1 MLEFLCYLA
10 SQTLRGSFYIV
21 FMLTLQRLLRNQ
33 LSPRVR
39 AALWAPLLIALL
51 APEICVVR
59 VPVSQ
64 PVETTVVDAL
74 EQTRAAFA
82 PDSVSDDA
90 AAFGLRRVDGRAVVY
105 LPPSPLELG
114 PFKTIAPP
122 FENVGRVEQILREI
136 RDETQETSFSD
147 AEIFADVEETPP
159 FEFPESGEFSESFA
173 TDVPEPTDDVLAPTV
188 ADVAQVEESDQLNAE
203 PEVSSEN
210 VASLAPA
217 RLEETRAQL
226 EDATRRQSVP
236 PTRPVDR
243 RAGWFAFFQVA
254 GIVAVALWTFGL
266 VVAFVYLV
274 RSAVVCRRW
283 VCLSAPVDDAD
294 VLALYRRC
302 AESLEIAAPPRL
314 ATTTDLSSPALLG
327 WRRPVVLIPS
337 EYVDALSQERLSHI
351 LLHELAHFKRGDA
364 ATGFL
369 AFVILATHWFNPLFW
384 LAVRSFFATR
394 EEACDAIALGS
405 SALTRPNSAAEYART
420 LCEIARRRP
429 RVEQAFGTIGFSPTF
444 RSLRRRV
451 ETLGRFGTWGRR
463 AAIGCL
469 LASLAASAF
478 ATVRLLPDV
487 AKTDAPASD
496 EETSV
501 VRQRARRLF
510 APLSALPESPVPPT
524 VAPND
529 PIAAVDVETLYQDEA
544 DRLFFG
550 HSTQERQTF
559 VADAVA
565 KLRSAK
571 AQGEAE
577 YYAALGDYLIRESA
591 FFWLVAGVDATVR
604 DDAIAASAELPA
616 LAEGETPADYPK
628 SVSSTELDAALARA
642 EKTADQNF
650 RFLAELHRALADDA
664 KRDQPARYRV
674 DYAEPLDAF
683 VHSPFWREH
692 LKPRPCRGLRRELEA
707 GAYFLAEAAAQGNGD
722 AAASLARYIE
732 NGAVPGFAPSGFV
745 AEVGRRAGITEDD
758 LKSKTADERPATV
771 AKCAFLYALA
781 GAEAG
786 SPRAQALV
794 ASYYARGFGVERNV
808 AEALRWGRLFYD
820 ADVASGKAVCIPPLR
835 YYSPKKSKQPGRL
848 VPKTLDELHV
858 AETSV
863 LRRLEPLVD
872 VLTTPSPFA
881 PALDVST
888 TSSDSGAA
896 KPKVPLAHRVFLEGG
911 ACSAGSRA
919 NADPKTWAT
928 YLLLTEAAL
937 DLEPTPENVE
947 LAELFLRRA
956 NAFESRSFF
965 ERSSDEAFPNEIRVA
980 LNAER
985 LCVTPGIVEANERL
999 AKIFENDYLD
1009 VNDLKKAGEFRL
1021 YAKSFDRPNA
1031 GAPSLGV
1038 IWIESPKIDAL
1049 TLPSS
1054 AFAPPT
1060 PQAPALSVESAD
1072 NAKPS
1077 FVAPPTS
1084 EFEAVAAPIFAKL
1097 EKTLVD
1103 AKNGNA
1109 DALTARFNEYFDD
1122 ATDLYPNG
1130 RSGSPE
1136 VARYK
1141 VERLTQEIERLEQTD
1156 ADAATLERLRESR
1169 DSWRRL
1175 AVETPAAATNA

>member
-74 EQTRAAFA
+74 EQTRAAFV

-136 RDETQETSFSD
+136 RDETQEASFSND
-147 AEIFADVEETPP
+147 ESFADVEETPP
-159 FEFPESGEFSESFA
+159 FEFESSEPLEFSESFA
-173 TDVPEPTDDVLAPTV
+173 TDLPEPTEDVLAPTV
-188 ADVAQVEESDQLNAE
+188 ADVAQVDESGQLNAE
-203 PEVSSEN
+203 PDVSSES

-254 GIVAVALWTFGL
+254 GIVAVALWAFGL

-274 RSAVVCRRW
+274 RSAVVCQRW
-283 VCLSAPVDDAD
+283 IRFSAPIDDAD

-302 AESLEIAAPPRL
+302 ADSLEIAEPPRL

-487 AKTDAPASD
+487 EKTDAATTAEKTDAPTTAEKTDAPTSAEKTDAPTSD

-510 APLSALPESPVPPT
+510 ATLPSLPQKPVPPT

-565 KLRSAK
+565 KLRSAQT
-571 AQGEAE
+571 QGEAE

-591 FFWLVAGVDATVR
+591 FFWLVAGVDAPFR
-604 DDAIAASAELPA
+604 DDAVAASAELPA

-628 SVSSTELDAALARA
+628 SVSSTELDAALDRA
-642 EKTADQNF
+642 EKTADPNF
-650 RFLAELHRALADDA
+650 RYLAELHRALADDA

-683 VHSPFWREH
+683 VRSPFWREH
-692 LKPRPCRGLRRELEA
+692 LKPRPCRGLRRELET

-732 NGAVPGFAPSGFV
+732 NYDVPDFA
-745 AEVGRRAGITEDD
+745 
-758 LKSKTADERPATV
+758 
-771 AKCAFLYALA
+771 
-781 GAEAG
+781 
-786 SPRAQALV
+786 
-794 ASYYARGFGVERNV
+794 
-808 AEALRWGRLFYD
+808 
-820 ADVASGKAVCIPPLR
+820 
-835 YYSPKKSKQPGRL
+835 
-848 VPKTLDELHV
+848 
-858 AETSV
+858 
-863 LRRLEPLVD
+863 
-872 VLTTPSPFA
+872 
-881 PALDVST
+881 
-888 TSSDSGAA
+888 
-896 KPKVPLAHRVFLEGG
+896 
-911 ACSAGSRA
+911 
-919 NADPKTWAT
+919 
-928 YLLLTEAAL
+928 
-937 DLEPTPENVE
+937 
-947 LAELFLRRA
+947 
-956 NAFESRSFF
+956 
-965 ERSSDEAFPNEIRVA
+965 
-980 LNAER
+980 
-985 LCVTPGIVEANERL
+985 
-999 AKIFENDYLD
+999 
-1009 VNDLKKAGEFRL
+1009 
-1021 YAKSFDRPNA
+1021 
-1031 GAPSLGV
+1031 
-1038 IWIESPKIDAL
+1038 
-1049 TLPSS
+1049 
-1054 AFAPPT
+1054 
-1060 PQAPALSVESAD
+1060 
-1072 NAKPS
+1072 
-1077 FVAPPTS
+1077 
-1084 EFEAVAAPIFAKL
+1084 
-1097 EKTLVD
+1097 
-1103 AKNGNA
+1103 
-1109 DALTARFNEYFDD
+1109 
-1122 ATDLYPNG
+1122 
-1130 RSGSPE
+1130 
-1136 VARYK
+1136 
-1141 VERLTQEIERLEQTD
+1141 
-1156 ADAATLERLRESR
+1156 
-1169 DSWRRL
+1169 
-1175 AVETPAAATNA
+1175 

>member
-1 MLEFLCYLA
+1 
-10 SQTLRGSFYIV
+10 
-21 FMLTLQRLLRNQ
+21 
-33 LSPRVR
+33 
-39 AALWAPLLIALL
+39 
-51 APEICVVR
+51 
-59 VPVSQ
+59 
-64 PVETTVVDAL
+64 
-74 EQTRAAFA
+74 
-82 PDSVSDDA
+82 
-90 AAFGLRRVDGRAVVY
+90 
-105 LPPSPLELG
+105 
-114 PFKTIAPP
+114 
-122 FENVGRVEQILREI
+122 
-136 RDETQETSFSD
+136 
-147 AEIFADVEETPP
+147 
-159 FEFPESGEFSESFA
+159 
-173 TDVPEPTDDVLAPTV
+173 
-188 ADVAQVEESDQLNAE
+188 
-203 PEVSSEN
+203 
-210 VASLAPA
+210 
-217 RLEETRAQL
+217 
-226 EDATRRQSVP
+226 
-236 PTRPVDR
+236 
-243 RAGWFAFFQVA
+243 
-254 GIVAVALWTFGL
+254 
-266 VVAFVYLV
+266 
-274 RSAVVCRRW
+274 
-283 VCLSAPVDDAD
+283 
-294 VLALYRRC
+294 
-302 AESLEIAAPPRL
+302 
-314 ATTTDLSSPALLG
+314 PAL
-327 WRRPVVLIPS
+327 
-337 EYVDALSQERLSHI
+337 
-351 LLHELAHFKRGDA
+351 
-364 ATGFL
+364 T
-369 AFVILATHWFNPLFW
+369 N
-384 LAVRSFFATR
+384 
-394 EEACDAIALGS
+394 
-405 SALTRPNSAAEYART
+405 PNSAAEYART
-420 LCEIARRRP
+420 LCEIAGRRP
-429 RVEQAFGTIGFSPTF
+429 FVEQAFGAVGFSPTF

-463 AAIGCL
+463 AAIVCL
-469 LASLAASAF
+469 VASLGAASF
-478 ATVRLLPDV
+478 ATVRLRPDV
-487 AKTDAPASD
+487 EPNDALANDEPTDVSTNDKETDVPTSD
-496 EETSV
+496 EATSV

-510 APLSALPESPVPPT
+510 ATLPALPESPVPPT

-577 YYAALGDYLIRESA
+577 YYAALGDYLIGESA
-591 FFWLVAGVDATVR
+591 FFWLLAGVDATVR
-604 DDAIAASAELPA
+604 DDAVAASAELPA

-642 EKTADQNF
+642 EKTADPNF
-650 RFLAELHRALADDA
+650 RFLAELHRVLADDA
-664 KRDQPARYRV
+664 KRDQPARYRA
-674 DYAEPLDAF
+674 DYAEPLSAY
-683 VHSPFWREH
+683 VHSPFWREQ
-692 LKPRPCRGLRRELEA
+692 LKPRPCRGLLRELEA

-732 NGAVPGFAPSGFV
+732 NGAVPDLAPSGFV
-745 AEVGRRAGITEDD
+745 AEVGSRAGIAEDD
-758 LKSKTADERPATV
+758 LKSTTADERPAAV
-771 AKCAFLYALA
+771 AFLYALA

-786 SPRAQALV
+786 SPRAQGLV

-820 ADVASGKAVCIPPLR
+820 ADVASGKAVCIPPLH
-835 YYSPKKSKQPGRL
+835 YYSPKESKPGRL
-848 VPKTLDELHV
+848 VPKTLDELYV

-872 VLTTPSPFA
+872 VLTTPSPFV
-881 PALDVST
+881 PVLEVST
-888 TSSDSGAA
+888 TSSDSDAD

-928 YLLLTEAAL
+928 CLLLAEAAL

-999 AKIFENDYLD
+999 AKIFENNYLD

-1038 IWIESPKIDAL
+1038 IWIESPKIDVL
-1049 TLPSS
+1049 TLPPS
-1054 AFAPPT
+1054 AFATPT
-1060 PQAPALSVESAD
+1060 PQAPALSDESAD
-1072 NAKPS
+1072 DASHSFVAPQTSQAPALSDESADDAKPS
-1077 FVAPPTS
+1077 FVAPPTP
-1084 EFEAVAAPIFAKL
+1084 EFEATIAPIFAKL

-1136 VARYK
+1136 VARYT
-1141 VERLTQEIERLEQTD
+1141 VERLTQEIDRLEQTD
-1156 ADAATLERLRESR
+1156 ADAATLERLRKSR

-1175 AVETPAAATNA
+1175 ADASRLADETPVAATNA